1 MAFFSIYNPLRYV
14 TPLGPASSGG
24 KPVFRRSNTDVEMK
38 VGSKIGHTLRTRIS
52 KTTGSHIQ
60 DEAEA
65 AKERKRMQKLW
76 QDSYLAMCHRAAAR
90 EPPAI
95 APSAE
100 VAASSASSKNKK
112 KKRKR
117 IKRRP
122 KPLPLKSSSDVA
134 AQAAVASPCSSI
146 SSIDMSSSEVGGGSV
161 RSYESYINCRSMLPT
176 ASAGIVETKVFG
188 TANDLSVG
196 LRHVD
201 SIDSQL
207 DFRAACGANQE
218 VASICSIETAS
229 ALPIAMVAH
238 VLEMRKSS
246 IGTDSLVSP
255 EHSQPAQQQQRQPYL
270 NSDSYDSKFTVDCST
285 QVNLCKF
292 DCSRSESPESR
303 PLERAVEARTGSEDG
318 LGSMVRC
325 LHFAH
330 TFIANR
336 KYNH

>member
-1 MAFFSIYNPLRYV
+1 
-14 TPLGPASSGG
+14 
-24 KPVFRRSNTDVEMK
+24 
-38 VGSKIGHTLRTRIS
+38 
-52 KTTGSHIQ
+52 
-60 DEAEA
+60 
-65 AKERKRMQKLW
+65 
-76 QDSYLAMCHRAAAR
+76 
-90 EPPAI
+90 
-95 APSAE
+95 
-100 VAASSASSKNKK
+100 
-112 KKRKR
+112 
-117 IKRRP
+117 
-122 KPLPLKSSSDVA
+122 
-134 AQAAVASPCSSI
+134 
-146 SSIDMSSSEVGGGSV
+146 
-161 RSYESYINCRSMLPT
+161 MLPT
-176 ASAGIVETKVFG
+176 ASAGTVETKVLG
-188 TANDLSVG
+188 GADLSVG

-218 VASICSIETAS
+218 VASLCSIETAS

-255 EHSQPAQQQQRQPYL
+255 EHSQQPTQQQRQPYL
-270 NSDSYDSKFTVDCST
+270 NSDSCDSKFTQVDCST

-336 KYNH
+336 EYLLTLL